1 LADQEKIGRPWSD
14 DELDAIIADY
24 FTMLDAELFRR
35 PYVKSRHS
43 AALMEQI
50 GRTHRSVEFKHQN
63 ISAVLEELGLL
74 PDPDDAPQT
83 FRSAEN
89 FDLFNGIRDA
99 APDGWGRYLMHKAAG
114 PENLEELDYLVASG
128 DHRVGALA
136 FGPNPTGGPKRIA
149 PWSEDEA
156 LGERFDLAALAE
168 AAERVQSVD
177 RLDRD
182 LRRILEAGSS
192 LGGARPKAAADHH
205 GVPWIA
211 KFSAKDDT
219 YPVCRT
225 ELAVMRLARECGLG
239 VPDTDFATIRGR
251 DIYLIRRFDR
261 LIEGNRLRRVHF
273 ASALTMLEAH
283 EIAAHR
289 YSYRDLAEVLRRM
302 GSDPRN
308 DLRELFRRMAFNILV
323 GNDDDHLRNH
333 AFLFDGSGWRLSPLY
348 DVVPRPHAGLNGR
361 LILAVG
367 ERGHEATLA
376 NALTGAA
383 AFGLKREEAAALLEE
398 LRARV
403 AARWKAALSEAGIGA
418 IDIERLA
425 SCFIESGRAEW
436 QNDGR

>member
-1 LADQEKIGRPWSD
+1 MRTRTTYVYMHLAEGPVPAGR
-14 DELDAIIADY
+14 LDMTEDGRNSYANFQYGARY
-24 FTMLDAELFRR
+24 LRR
-35 PYVKSRHS
+35 PNRVPVDP
-43 AALMEQI
+43 AAL
-50 GRTHRSVEFKHQN
+50 
-63 ISAVLEELGLL
+63 AL
-74 PDPDDAPQT
+74 PDPDAAAQT
-83 FRSAEN
+83 FRTTEG

-114 PENLEELDYLVASG
+114 SENLAEFDYLVASG

-136 FGPNPTGGPKRIA
+136 FGPDPTGGPKRAA
-149 PWSEDEA
+149 PWGEDDPV
-156 LGERFDLAALAE
+156 GEHFDLAELAE

-177 RLDRD
+177 RLDPG
-182 LRRILEAGSS
+182 LRRLLEAGSS
-192 LGGARPKAAADHH
+192 LGGARPKAATTHH
-205 GVPWIA
+205 GEPWIA

-225 ELAVMRLARECGLG
+225 ELAVMQLARHCDLD
-239 VPDTDFATIRGR
+239 VPKTDFKTILER
-251 DIYLIRRFDR
+251 DIYLIQRFDR
-261 LIEGNRLRRVHF
+261 QIEGNQLRRIPF

-289 YSYRDLAEVLRRM
+289 YSYRDLAEVLRRF
-302 GSDPRN
+302 GSDPRH

-333 AFLFDGSGWRLSPLY
+333 AFLFDGRGWRQSPLY
-348 DVVPRPHAGLNGR
+348 DVVPRPHAGSNGR

-383 AFGLKREEAAALLEE
+383 TYGLEREEAAALLED

-403 AARWKAALSEAGIGA
+403 SARWKEALGEAGVSA
-418 IDIERLA
+418 VDIERLA
-425 SCFIESGRAEW
+425 TCFTESSKAKW
-436 QNDGR
+436 QKDSR

>member
-1 LADQEKIGRPWSD
+1 MRTRTTYVYMHLAEGPVPAGR
-14 DELDAIIADY
+14 LDMTEDGRNSYATFQYGARY
-24 FTMLDAELFRR
+24 LRR
-35 PYVKSRHS
+35 PDRVPVDP
-43 AALMEQI
+43 AAL
-50 GRTHRSVEFKHQN
+50 
-63 ISAVLEELGLL
+63 AL
-74 PDPDDAPQT
+74 PDPDAAAQT
-83 FRSAEN
+83 FRTTEG

-114 PENLEELDYLVASG
+114 SENLAEFDYLVASG

-136 FGPNPTGGPKRIA
+136 FGPDPTGGPKRIA
-149 PWSEDEA
+149 PW
-156 LGERFDLAALAE
+156 GEEEPVGEHFDLAELAE

-177 RLDRD
+177 RLDPN
-182 LRRILEAGSS
+182 LRRLLEAGSS
-192 LGGARPKAAADHH
+192 LGGARPKAATTHH

-225 ELAVMRLARECGLG
+225 ELAVMRLAQHCELN
-239 VPDTDFATIRGR
+239 VPDIDFTIILGR
-251 DIYLIRRFDR
+251 DIYLIQRFDR
-261 LIEGNRLRRVHF
+261 QVAGNQLRRIPF

-289 YSYRDLAEVLRRM
+289 YSYRDLAEVLRRF
-302 GSDPRN
+302 GSDPRH

-333 AFLFDGSGWRLSPLY
+333 AFLFDGRGWSQSPLY
-348 DVVPRPHAGLNGR
+348 DVVPRPQAGSNGR

-383 AFGLKREEAAALLEE
+383 TYGLKREEAAALLED
-398 LRARV
+398 LRVRV
-403 AARWKAALSEAGIGA
+403 NARWKSAFNEAGIGA
-418 IDIERLA
+418 VDIERFA
-425 SCFIESGRAEW
+425 NSFTESGNTKW
-436 QNDGR
+436 QNDNR

>member
-1 LADQEKIGRPWSD
+1 MHLAEGPVPAGR
-14 DELDAIIADY
+14 LDMTEDGRNSYATFQYGARY
-24 FTMLDAELFRR
+24 LRR
-35 PYVKSRHS
+35 PNRVPVDP
-43 AALMEQI
+43 AAL
-50 GRTHRSVEFKHQN
+50 
-63 ISAVLEELGLL
+63 AL
-74 PDPDDAPQT
+74 PDPDAAPQT
-83 FRSAEN
+83 FRTAAD

-114 PENLEELDYLVASG
+114 AENLEEFDYLVASG

-136 FGPNPTGGPKRIA
+136 FGPDPSGGPKRTA
-149 PWSEDEA
+149 PWGDEKPV
-156 LGERFDLAALAE
+156 GEHFDLAALAE

-177 RLDRD
+177 RLEPD

-192 LGGARPKAAADHH
+192 LGGARPKAATSHEGA
-205 GVPWIA
+205 PWIA

-225 ELAVMRLARECGLG
+225 ELAVMQLAQQCGLD
-239 VPDTDFATIRGR
+239 VPDTDFKTILGR

-261 LIEGNRLRRVHF
+261 KVEGNQLARIPF

-289 YSYRDLAEVLRRM
+289 YSYRDLAETIRRF
-302 GSDPRN
+302 GSNPRP

-333 AFLFDGSGWRLSPLY
+333 AFLFDGRGCRLSPLY
-348 DVVPRPHAGLNGR
+348 DVVPRPHVGSNGR
-361 LILAVG
+361 LVLAVG

-376 NALTGAA
+376 NALTGAT
-383 AFGLKREEAAALLEE
+383 AFGLNPDEAAALLEE

-403 AARWKAALSEAGIGA
+403 DARWQATLGEAGVGRL
-418 IDIERLA
+418 DIERFEN
-425 SCFIESGRAEW
+425 CFTESSRVEW
-436 QNDGR
+436 QNDDR